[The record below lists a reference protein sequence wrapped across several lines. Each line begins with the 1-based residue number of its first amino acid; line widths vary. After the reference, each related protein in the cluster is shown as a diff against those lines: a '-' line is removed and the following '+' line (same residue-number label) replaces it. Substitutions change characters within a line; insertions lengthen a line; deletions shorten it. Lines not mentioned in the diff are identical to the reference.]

1 MTVEPVTSAIPTAVG
16 GNADANESDDPISY
30 PGLTRL
36 FTHDNAFG
44 LLRLTFALLVLV
56 THAYHLGGF
65 GPEPMWAWTANQIS
79 FGTVAV
85 GGFFVISGFLITASG
100 RANDVVQFMWKRI
113 LRIFPA
119 FWVLLVL
126 TAFVVGPLVYWRA
139 KDTLNSYMTQA
150 PSPVDYVMN
159 NFWLDVHQYG
169 IGRMLIKTPYGEA
182 VNASVFNGSIWSLI
196 YEFRCYIAVAI
207 LLVLGVLTRARWVV
221 AVIAVMFAVGLAIIN
236 VAPEYKPAVLS
247 VFGDMQMLQMGFL
260 FAIGATLSV
269 YAAQIKCNG
278 YTGAVALTITIAT
291 AVTSWF
297 FPVGAVAFAYFV
309 LWLAM
314 MLPPTLRKVGSQ
326 HDISYGVY
334 LYGFLVQ
341 QLLAVVA
348 FYRYGFLAYLA
359 ASIVFSVICGAF
371 SWHLVERHAMRL
383 KKRGPGR
390 GVAYWWGSARDR
402 WKARFARSSAA

>member
-1 MTVEPVTSAIPTAVG
+1 VTAEPVAADVVAAVEG
-16 GNADANESDDPISY
+16 RIVDIQPDDPMTH

-65 GPEPMWAWTANQIS
+65 GAEPMWAWTANQIS

-100 RANDVVQFMWKRI
+100 RSNDVLQFMWKRI

-119 FWVLLVL
+119 FWFLLVL
-126 TAFVVGPLVYWRA
+126 TAFVVAPVVFWRA

-150 PSPVDYVMN
+150 PSPVEYVTN
-159 NFWLDVHQYG
+159 NFLLEVNQYG
-169 IGRMLIKTPYGEA
+169 IGNMLTKTPYGEA

-207 LLVLGVLTRARWVV
+207 LLVLGVLARARWIIAMV
-221 AVIAVMFAVGLAIIN
+221 AALFFLGLAAIN
-236 VAPEYKPAVLS
+236 VSPATKPAVLT
-247 VFGDMQMLQMGFL
+247 VVGDMQMLQMGFL
-260 FAIGATLSV
+260 FAIGATISV
-269 YAAQIKCNG
+269 YAAQIKCNA
-278 YTGAVALTITIAT
+278 YTGAVAFAIMIGT
-291 AVTSWF
+291 AVSGWF

-314 MLPPTLRKVGSQ
+314 KLPQTLRKVGRK

-359 ASIVFSVICGAF
+359 ASIVFSVICGAL

-390 GVAYWWGSARDR
+390 GIAYWWGSARDR